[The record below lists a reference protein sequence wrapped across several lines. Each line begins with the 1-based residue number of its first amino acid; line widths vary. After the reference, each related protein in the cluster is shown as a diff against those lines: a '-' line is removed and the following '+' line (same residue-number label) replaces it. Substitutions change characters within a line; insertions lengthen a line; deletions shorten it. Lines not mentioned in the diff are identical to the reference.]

1 MTNKR
6 WAVLAVLAVL
16 VAVLHSPAGAVSTAT
31 AEEVAREYLTA
42 FQQGDWRRAEGF
54 ADDAALSWVEYVGS
68 REGKTDGL
76 ASITTIETV
85 NLGDSV
91 RAKIYYENS
100 DGQVRLRYLK
110 LRDIAG
116 RYRVVDDKMLGG
128 EWISLSYRKGLFAK
142 AREIGGVRVRVVGIL
157 EVPPEIKFDIIVENV
172 SGPGECFIY
181 PSLEAFY
188 VVEADDAVRGK
199 YFAQPPAAVPEK
211 PLPVGGAMRTYAIMP
226 FWSVDSRFAGRA
238 IKSLT
243 WTLYVPYG
251 PLDQYAFDYI

>member
-6 WAVLAVLAVL
+6 WAVLALLVVLMATL
-16 VAVLHSPAGAVSTAT
+16 FCPARAESTAT
-31 AEEVAREYLTA
+31 AEEVAREYFAAFQEGEWLTA
-42 FQQGDWRRAEGF
+42 QGL

-76 ASITTIETV
+76 ASIMKIETA

-91 RAKIYYENS
+91 RAKIYYQSS

-142 AREIGGVRVRVVGIL
+142 AKEIGGVRVRVVGIL
-157 EVPPEIKFDIIVENV
+157 EVPPEIKFDIIVENL
-172 SGPGECFIY
+172 SGPEECLIY

-188 VVEADDAVRGK
+188 VVEADGAVRGK

-211 PLPVGGAMRTYAIMP
+211 PLRRGEAMRTYSIVP
-226 FWSVDSRFAGRA
+226 FWSVDSKFAGRA

-251 PLDQYAFDYI
+251 PIDQYAFDYI

>member
-1 MTNKR
+1 MMTNKR

-16 VAVLHSPAGAVSTAT
+16 VAVLHSPAGGLSALPRLKRLPVSILPPFNKAI
-31 AEEVAREYLTA
+31 
-42 FQQGDWRRAEGF
+42 G
-54 ADDAALSWVEYVGS
+54 VEQRGGLRTMQPCHGWNTSES

-76 ASITTIETV
+76 ASIMAIETA

-128 EWISLSYRKGLFAK
+128 GEWISLSYRKGLFAK
-142 AREIGGVRVRVVGIL
+142 AREIGGGVRVRVVGIL

-172 SGPGECFIY
+172 SGPGGECFIY
-181 PSLEAFY
+181 
-188 VVEADDAVRGK
+188 
-199 YFAQPPAAVPEK
+199 FA
-211 PLPVGGAMRTYAIMP
+211 
-226 FWSVDSRFAGRA
+226 
-238 IKSLT
+238 
-243 WTLYVPYG
+243 
-251 PLDQYAFDYI
+251 